1 MLLTVLEIKKN
12 YIDTGKVRYIF
23 KNFPLSFHAHAQKAA
38 EAVHCAGLS
47 GAGQAQGAQGAYWA
61 MHDKLFSAQSAWS
74 GLAEVTD
81 TFAGYAEEMGLDV
94 AAFRTCLES
103 GQFAAQVAQE
113 VREGQTAGVGGT
125 PSFLINGQLMV
136 GAYPYSEFEKRIE
149 AELAK

>member
-1 MLLTVLEIKKN
+1 MLLTIPEIKKN

-23 KNFPLSFHAHAQKAA
+23 KNFPLAFHTHAQKAA
-38 EAVHCAGLS
+38 EAARCA
-47 GAGQAQGAQGAYWA
+47 GAQGAFWA
-61 MHDKLFSAQSAWS
+61 MHDKLFSAQSEWS
-74 GLAEVTD
+74 GLAEVTNVL
-81 TFAGYAEEMGLDV
+81 TSYAGEMGLDV
-94 AAFRTCLES
+94 VAFRACLTS

-113 VREGQTAGVGGT
+113 VKEGQAAGVGGT

>member
-1 MLLTVLEIKKN
+1 VLLTVPQIKKN

-23 KNFPLSFHAHAQKAA
+23 RNFPLSFHAHAQKAA
-38 EAVHCAGLS
+38 EAAHWA
-47 GAGQAQGAQGAYWA
+47 GAQGAFWP

-81 TFAGYAEEMGLDV
+81 IFTGYAGDMGLDA
-94 AAFRTCLES
+94 AAFRACLES

-113 VREGQTAGVGGT
+113 VREGQVAGVGGT
-125 PSFLINGQLMV
+125 PSFLPNGQLMV

-149 AELAK
+149 AELTK